1 MLLALLSANGYDSD
15 WCVLPVSNIEAYLG
29 SSALNKQYMSK
40 IPAEFMQKK
49 ETSYGIS
56 VCKIIFTNIK

>member
-1 MLLALLSANGYDSD
+1 MFLVLISANRTK
-15 WCVLPVSNIEAYLG
+15 V
-29 SSALNKQYMSK
+29 NKQYMSK

-56 VCKIIFTNIK
+56 VCKIILTNIK